1 MVLLLALAVLSLN
14 LVCAEW
20 DYAAISPESLPTFTG
35 SLNAPQ
41 VNVVFNDPEECI
53 YTSYTKVSFMSF
65 IFSAMTA
72 CSDLEMIEH
81 KGVASIR
88 TASWARQSI
97 ACLGVC
103 LLLSLCSKPTQAL
116 SNACDSSRA
125 HLSIARGAEPQ
136 ATTSI
141 SFPELFTV
149 DMLVLIC
156 QKGTQYVTSVLN

>member
-1 MVLLLALAVLSLN
+1 LTAVWTAQ
-14 LVCAEW
+14 AELCP
-20 DYAAISPESLPTFTG
+20 DRHQRVPL
-35 SLNAPQ
+35 
-41 VNVVFNDPEECI
+41 
-53 YTSYTKVSFMSF
+53 TSSITREGQT
-65 IFSAMTA
+65 IAFS
-72 CSDLEMIEH
+72 
-81 KGVASIR
+81 
-88 TASWARQSI
+88 
-97 ACLGVC
+97 GVC

-156 QKGTQYVTSVLN
+156 QNGTQYVTSVLN